1 MNPLIPTPLDGVLMV
16 VSLVALFLALAAFIS
31 LIRSASPSGWP
42 LLAWTLVVLL
52 IPFIGPAAWFK
63 VQHRKQS
70 FKLKHHSD
78 SA

>member
-16 VSLVALFLALAAFIS
+16 VSLVALVLALAAFIS
-31 LIRSASPSGWP
+31 LICSASPSGWR

-63 VQHRKQS
+63 VQHRKKS
-70 FKLKHHSD
+70 FELKHHSD